1 VNEVWGW
8 TAVVLKLLAVAGL
21 VLLNGFF
28 VATEFAL
35 VKVRQTQLAPLRARR
50 ARMALHLV
58 RHLDAYLSACQLG
71 ITLASLGLGW
81 IGEPV
86 FAFLLQPVFRLLSV
100 ESAAVQESL
109 AFGVGFSVITF
120 LHIVVGEMAPKSL
133 AIRKALPV
141 SLWVAYPMH
150 VFYLVMYPFI
160 WLLNE
165 SALWLL
171 RCVGIEP
178 AVEGEGI
185 RSEEELRL
193 VLASSQLQ
201 LGASRFSRELVQNA
215 LDLRHRVV
223 REVMRP
229 RHEIVALDTTAGISA
244 CLEVAE
250 QSRYSRFPICEEG
263 DLDRT
268 LGVVHIK
275 DLYAM
280 RLKVRTAAELLPV
293 AHPLLYVPE
302 VGSLE
307 RLLRLFLERRLHM
320 AIVVDEYGTTV
331 GLVTLENV
339 LEELVGPIQDEFD
352 QEKPVLT
359 PVGEGVWEAAGTL
372 PLHELGE
379 LLGEPLQVPG
389 LATASGWITH
399 QLGGFPKVGDVVVR
413 GNWRLQVLETEGGRV
428 TRFRI
433 ERTGPAPSSDT
444 SVTPVPGSGERSGER
459 SGSRGR
465 RRR

>member
-1 VNEVWGW
+1 MNETWGW
-8 TAVVLKLLAVAGL
+8 SVVVAKLLAVAAL
-21 VLLNGFF
+21 VLLNAFF

-35 VKVRQTQLAPLRARR
+35 VKVRQTQLAPLQARGHRR
-50 ARMALHLV
+50 ARMALHLT

-86 FAFLLQPVFRLLSV
+86 FAYLLQPVFRWLAV
-100 ESAAVQESL
+100 ESPAVQESL

-133 AIRKALPV
+133 AIRRSVPV

-150 VFYLVMYPFI
+150 WFYVAMYPAI

-165 SALWLL
+165 SALCLL
-171 RCVGIEP
+171 RWVGIEP
-178 AVEGEGI
+178 AAEGEGI

-193 VLASSQLQ
+193 VLAASQQ
-201 LGASRFSRELVQNA
+201 QMGVSPFSREMVQNA

-229 RHEIVALDTTAGISA
+229 RQEIVALDTTASISA
-244 CLEVAE
+244 CLDLAE
-250 QSRYSRFPICEEG
+250 QSRYSRFPVCEEG

-268 LGVVHIK
+268 LGVIHIK

-302 VGSLE
+302 TGSLE

-352 QEKPVLT
+352 QEKPALT
-359 PVGEGVWEAAGTL
+359 PAGQGAWEAAGTL
-372 PLHELGE
+372 PLHELAE
-379 LLGEPLQVPG
+379 LVGEPIHAPG
-389 LATASGWITH
+389 IATVSGWITR
-399 QLGGFPKVGDVVVR
+399 QLGGFPQPGDTVRAGAWVVR
-413 GNWRLQVLETEGGRV
+413 VLETESGRV
-428 TRFRI
+428 TRLRLEPTALDI
-433 ERTGPAPSSDT
+433 PAPART
-444 SVTPVPGSGERSGER
+444 APVERPPELPPR
-459 SGSRGR
+459 A
-465 RRR
+465 